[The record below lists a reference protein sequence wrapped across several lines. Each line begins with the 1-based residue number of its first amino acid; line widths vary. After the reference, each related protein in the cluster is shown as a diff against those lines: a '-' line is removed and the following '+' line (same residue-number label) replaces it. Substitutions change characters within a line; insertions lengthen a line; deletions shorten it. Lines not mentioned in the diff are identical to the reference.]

1 MERPSNSVE
10 LMVQQTPSEKIVYSD
25 EDEGQISSSS
35 NDSDN
40 ILTKNRL
47 KRKLPS
53 NPPSHPYATHNSA
66 KKKKYLVWS
75 NILQEEAIENSFI
88 QSKFFGDHRGNES
101 YNYRM
106 KNYSKGNGDFHR
118 KSVSFYSSVHF
129 SHHILHLL
137 LAKFM
142 FQRFW

>member
-1 MERPSNSVE
+1 
-10 LMVQQTPSEKIVYSD
+10 MVQQTPSEKIVYSD